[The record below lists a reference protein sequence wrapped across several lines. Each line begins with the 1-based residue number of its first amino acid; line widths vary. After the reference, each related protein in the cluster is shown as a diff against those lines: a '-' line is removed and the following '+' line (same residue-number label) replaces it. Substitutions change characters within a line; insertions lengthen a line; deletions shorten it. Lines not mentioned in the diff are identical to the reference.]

1 MLESMISNHTPTRAE
16 ASDVANAIYD
26 GTDAVM
32 LSAES
37 AVGKYPI
44 ESVTLMNSIIE
55 SVENDKNNFDLE
67 QQHIGSSEKEYIQ
80 LVLQMPLQV
89 LHTPIA
95 RNAEAKAIVTFSVSG
110 KTTFRMA
117 KERAPVL
124 IIGLVS

>member
-37 AVGKYPI
+37 AMGKYPI
-44 ESVTLMNSIIE
+44 ESVVALMNKIIE

-67 QQHIGSSEKEYIQ
+67 QQESK
-80 LVLQMPLQV
+80 
-89 LHTPIA
+89 
-95 RNAEAKAIVTFSVSG
+95 
-110 KTTFRMA
+110 
-117 KERAPVL
+117 
-124 IIGLVS
+124 